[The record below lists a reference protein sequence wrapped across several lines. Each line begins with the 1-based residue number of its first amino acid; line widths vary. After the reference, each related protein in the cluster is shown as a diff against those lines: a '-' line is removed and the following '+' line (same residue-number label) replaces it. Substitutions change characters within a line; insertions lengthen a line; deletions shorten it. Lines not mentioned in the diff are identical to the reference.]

1 MAGTT
6 LKGEVVKLEGSFLKP
21 KELAPD
27 FSLSS
32 IDLSCK
38 TLKSFTGKKKVI
50 ATVPSVDTEVC
61 SMESREINKLAIH
74 YPSMLFIIVSKDLP
88 FAQKRFCKEAGLN
101 NIITLSDIRSTS
113 NFARN
118 YGVLIKSG
126 PLDGLLAR
134 SIVLLDESD
143 KVVYSEL
150 TDKIEIAPNF
160 VELKNAIE
168 RM

>member
-1 MAGTT
+1 MAETT
-6 LKGEVVKLEGSFLKP
+6 LKGEIVKLEGSFLKP
-21 KELAPD
+21 KDLAPD
-27 FSLSS
+27 FALCGT
-32 IDLSCK
+32 DLTSK
-38 TLKSFTGKKKVI
+38 TLESFARKVKVI

-61 SMESREINKLAIH
+61 SMESKEINQLAIH
-74 YPSMLFIIVSKDLP
+74 YPSILFIIVSKDLP
-88 FAQKRFCKEAGLN
+88 FALKRFCKEAHLN
-101 NIITLSDIRSTS
+101 NIITLSDMRSKS

-143 KVVYSEL
+143 KVIYSEL
-150 TDKIEIAPNF
+150 TGKIEIAPNF
-160 VELKNAIE
+160 VELKHAIE